1 MMVVI
6 GLGKASWQ
14 MCVTGQMVACGHTMH
29 CGTLTWHANPFPMAL
44 CLLTYL
50 VFILIFL
57 HLTLS
62 LVHSLFGPQAREKT
76 H

>member
-1 MMVVI
+1 
-6 GLGKASWQ
+6 
-14 MCVTGQMVACGHTMH
+14 MH
-29 CGTLTWHANPFPMAL
+29 CSTLTWHANPFPMSL

-50 VFILIFL
+50 VLILIFL
-57 HLTLS
+57 YLTLS